1 MAHTRPIHLLSSAE
15 CDMQLFGPWGK
26 IVSPSMSP
34 RGRNLGGCRIFI
46 NVAPRA
52 RIAIHALVTSVGTGT
67 DASHIL
73 VRLPGWGQ
81 EWVDFCYESRQL
93 SLGMRTGGAVPTLP
107 PNLEIICERM
117 KEKSVLHSLTNRC
130 LLSSPQE

>member
-1 MAHTRPIHLLSSAE
+1 
-15 CDMQLFGPWGK
+15 
-26 IVSPSMSP
+26 MSP

-52 RIAIHALVTSVGTGT
+52 RIAIHALATSVGTGT

-81 EWVDFCYESRQL
+81 EWADFCYESRQP
-93 SLGMRTGGAVPTLP
+93 SLGMG
-107 PNLEIICERM
+107 
-117 KEKSVLHSLTNRC
+117 
-130 LLSSPQE
+130 